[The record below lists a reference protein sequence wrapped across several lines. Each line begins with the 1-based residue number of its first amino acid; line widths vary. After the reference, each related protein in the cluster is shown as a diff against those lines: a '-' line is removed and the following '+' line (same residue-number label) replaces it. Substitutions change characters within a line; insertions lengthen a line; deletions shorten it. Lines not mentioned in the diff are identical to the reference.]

1 MSDRKEVGPTGP
13 HLAAGRTDRVH
24 ISNWLS
30 LIIGLMA
37 LSATSYSAWTSH
49 ASLQLT
55 QRAQQV
61 ALFTDFQ
68 QDYTEISARFPV
80 RFLDYDF
87 RPPRGSDDYKRLQD
101 YWIFGYAEWFAT
113 NRLGPDAFKSL
124 WTNYYAG
131 LMTDALNIPSL
142 RYVLLDMVEG
152 QGSRRD
158 DMRAFLSALTAL
170 ASKAGQPLIPPASPT
185 PQPARAAPARLQTDR
200 TVP

>member
-1 MSDRKEVGPTGP
+1 MAGMTGQP
-13 HLAAGRTDRVH
+13 GSIARIDRVH

-30 LIIGLMA
+30 LVIAMMA
-37 LSATSYSAWTSH
+37 LSATCYSAWTAH
-49 ASLQLT
+49 ASLELT

-61 ALFTDFQ
+61 TLFTDFQ
-68 QDYTEISARFPV
+68 EDYTEISARFPE
-80 RFLDYDF
+80 RFLEPDF

-113 NRLGPDAFKSL
+113 NRLGPDTFRRL
-124 WTNYYAG
+124 WTDYYAG

-158 DMRAFLSALTAL
+158 DMRPFLSTLRAL
-170 ASKAGQPLIPPASPT
+170 AATAGNPLVPT
-185 PQPARAAPARLQTDR
+185 AQQTR
-200 TVP
+200 SAQ